1 VYIPVGTFGLSNDP
15 ISLYCSSQDAVQDLN
30 YLLVERAPRDPPPP
44 RRGNRKRQAED
55 EPLPT
60 KKKARIEV
68 ASPGSDAGGP
78 SKDKG
83 GWQNLAAAIAAE
95 PSKMSQTAIEDA
107 KSSKG
112 PTKGRKKTRNI
123 GGWVDPNFSKE
134 IRRSWLQIDKYESSF
149 DLSRYSPQI
158 GDIVL

>member
-1 VYIPVGTFGLSNDP
+1 M
-15 ISLYCSSQDAVQDLN
+15 
-30 YLLVERAPRDPPPP
+30 
-44 RRGNRKRQAED
+44 
-55 EPLPT
+55 
-60 KKKARIEV
+60 EV

-78 SKDKG
+78 RKDKG

-95 PSKMSQTAIEDA
+95 PSKMSETAIEDANVAGGDA

-112 PTKGRKKTRNI
+112 TTKGRKKTRNI

-134 IRRSWLQIDKYESSF
+134 IKRSWLQIDKYETSF
-149 DLSRYSPQI
+149 DVSRYAPQI